1 MTPGYDSFLLVS
13 FGGPEHASDV
23 MPYLRRVTAG
33 RGIPQARLDEVA
45 QHYYAHGGAS
55 PINERCRELL
65 GLVGPGLEDLGLAC
79 YWGNRNWGPLLED
92 TLAQM
97 RDDGRSRALA
107 FVTSAYGGYSSC
119 RQYQEDLARAAQRV
133 GPRAPVVDK
142 IRLFYNHPLWVHAW
156 AQSATE
162 AMHNYQS
169 SSAAAGAASLSE
181 PDVLF
186 SAHSIPDVAART
198 SPYVEHVS
206 EAARLVARA
215 AGISDYQL
223 VWQSR
228 SGSPGAPWLGPD
240 ITEVIAI
247 SEAPGFVVVPIGF
260 VCENLEITHDLDVE
274 AAEVAGARGKAFVR
288 SRAVSSSASFVQM
301 VLSLVSERLHPDSAG
316 PRVSL
321 GEGGPWPDLCP
332 DGHCP
337 APARPAPS
345 QSSPSPSSPSPCS
358 PSPRSPSPSSPT
370 PSSPTPSSPSP
381 SRPSQ
386 AGPDRG
392 GLA

>member
-1 MTPGYDSFLLVS
+1 VNPAYDSFLLVS
-13 FGGPEHASDV
+13 FGGPEHPSDV

-65 GLVGPGLEDLGLAC
+65 GLIGPGLQDIGLAC

-119 RQYQEDLARAAQRV
+119 RQYQEDLAKAAQRV
-133 GPRAPVVDK
+133 GPQAPAVEK
-142 IRLFYNHPLWVHAW
+142 IRLYYNHPLWVQAW

-162 AMHNYQS
+162 AMHDYES
-169 SSAAAGAASLSE
+169 SFGATPAASPAK

-186 SAHSIPDVAART
+186 SAHSIPDAAART

-240 ITEVIAI
+240 ITEVISI
-247 SEAPGFVVVPIGF
+247 SEAPGFIVLPIGF
-260 VCENLEITHDLDVE
+260 VCDNLEITHDLDVE
-274 AAEVAGARGKAFVR
+274 AALVAGERGKGFVR
-288 SRAVSSSASFVQM
+288 AGAVSSSAAFVQM
-301 VLSLVSERLHPDSAG
+301 VISLVRERLQPDSTSR
-316 PRVSL
+316 PYL

-332 DGHCP
+332 EGHCP
-337 APARPAPS
+337 PSARTAPAQTRPDQATAP
-345 QSSPSPSSPSPCS
+345 PPN
-358 PSPRSPSPSSPT
+358 
-370 PSSPTPSSPSP
+370 
-381 SRPSQ
+381 
-386 AGPDRG
+386 A
-392 GLA
+392 